1 MVWYGMMAWNEY
13 LGDIS
18 IGNDCGFNKIS
29 TWGSIVYSWHY
40 LKRLPGDDFG
50 KNIFVGSSFCKD
62 IIRRRINFKF
72 SVHVHCTCSL
82 HLHRLQFKKGPI
94 VFKNGISMHG
104 FCTCKYKT

>member
-1 MVWYGMMAWNEY
+1 MIFNNSGEKIIRCQADCWLGVDWDYNWN
-13 LGDIS
+13 LLR
-18 IGNDCGFNKIS
+18 
-29 TWGSIVYSWHY
+29 IVYSWHY

-82 HLHRLQFKKGPI
+82 HLHRLQIKKGPI
-94 VFKNGISMHG
+94 VFKHSISMHG